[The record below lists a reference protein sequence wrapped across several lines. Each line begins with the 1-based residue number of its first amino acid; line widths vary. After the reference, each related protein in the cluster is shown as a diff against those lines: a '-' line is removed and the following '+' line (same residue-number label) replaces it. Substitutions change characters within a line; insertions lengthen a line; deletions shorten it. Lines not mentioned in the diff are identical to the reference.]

1 MNCLEFRREVLT
13 DPSRLDEQARAH
25 AAECATCAQFNAET
39 LRLDEILCTGLS
51 VPLPQGFAQRIAR
64 NAMAADVDARR
75 RFMALAA
82 SLVLGTAVGAGAY
95 VAQRDDPLARAGI
108 DFVVDEEAHAILS
121 AKPSDLSALQSV
133 ARALGVEIPRV
144 GEVRYIG
151 TCPFQGTIAHHVVI
165 MTPEGKATLLLLPE
179 KTVGGKARA
188 SARGLRAV
196 VAPAGAGSVAIIA
209 GAGGL
214 ERLEQIV
221 VRS

>member
-1 MNCLEFRREVLT
+1 MNCLEFRREALA
-13 DPSRLDEQARAH
+13 DPGRLGVEARAH
-25 AAECATCAQFNAET
+25 ASECTGCSQFHSET
-39 LRLDEILCTGLS
+39 LRLDETLRAGLS
-51 VPLPQGFAQRIAR
+51 VPMPEGFAQRIVR
-64 NAMAADVDARR
+64 NARAPETDSRR

-82 SLVLGTAVGAGAY
+82 SLVLGTTVGIGGY
-95 VAQRDDPLARAGI
+95 VSQRDDPLARAGI
-108 DFVVDEEAHAILS
+108 DFVIDQEVHAILTS
-121 AKPSDLSALQSV
+121 GPSDVAALHSV
-133 ARALGVEIPRV
+133 ARALNVQIPQV

-165 MTPEGKATLLLLPE
+165 MTPQGKATLLLLPE
-179 KTVGGKARA
+179 KPVNGKARA

-209 GAGGL
+209 DGGL

>member
-1 MNCLEFRREVLT
+1 MNCLEFRREVLV
-13 DPSRLDEQARAH
+13 DPTRLGDGARAH
-25 AAECATCAQFNAET
+25 AAECAACSQFHADT
-39 LRLDEILCTGLS
+39 LKLDEIVRTGLS
-51 VPLPQGFAQRIAR
+51 VPLPQGFAQRTAR
-64 NAMAADVDARR
+64 NARAPDVARR

-82 SLVLGTAVGAGAY
+82 SLVLGTGVGVGAY
-95 VAQRDDPLARAGI
+95 VAQRDDPLALAGI
-108 DFVVDEEAHAILS
+108 DFVIDQEVGAILS
-121 AKPSDLSALQSV
+121 SKPSDLSALQSV
-133 ARALGVEIPRV
+133 ARALDVQIPRV

-179 KTVGGKARA
+179 RAVDGKARA

>member
-1 MNCLEFRREVLT
+1 MNCLEFRREVLV
-13 DPSRLDEQARAH
+13 DPRRLDDEAH
-25 AAECATCAQFNAET
+25 AHAGECAACAQFRAET
-39 LRLDEILCTGLS
+39 LKLDEILGAGLS
-51 VPLPQGFAQRIAR
+51 VPLPQGFAQRITR
-64 NAMAADVDARR
+64 NAMAPDVGARR
-75 RFMALAA
+75 RFMAVAA
-82 SLVLGTAVGAGAY
+82 SLVLGTAIGAGVS

-108 DFVVDEEAHAILS
+108 DFVIDQEVYAILS
-121 AKPSDLSALQSV
+121 SKPSDLSALQSV
-133 ARALGVEIPRV
+133 ARVLGVEIPRV

-179 KTVGGKARA
+179 KAVGGKARA

-209 GAGGL
+209 GAAGL
-214 ERLEQIV
+214 ERLEQMV

>member
-1 MNCLEFRREVLT
+1 MNCLEYRREALA
-13 DPSRLDEQARAH
+13 DPRRLPDEAQAH
-25 AAECATCAQFNAET
+25 AAKCAACAQFRAET
-39 LRLDEILCTGLS
+39 LKLDEALTEGLS
-51 VPLPQGFAQRIAR
+51 VPLPQGFEQRIAR
-64 NAMAADVDARR
+64 NAKAQSGDGRR
-75 RFMALAA
+75 RFLALAA
-82 SLVLGTAVGAGAY
+82 SLVLGSGIGAGAY

-108 DFVVDEEAHAILS
+108 DFVIDQEVGAILS
-121 AKPSDLSALQSV
+121 SKPSDLSALQSV
-133 ARALGVEIPRV
+133 ARALDVEIPRV

-179 KTVGGKARA
+179 KPVDGKARA

-209 GAGGL
+209 GDRGL

>member
-1 MNCLEFRREVLT
+1 MNCLEFRREVLA
-13 DPSRLDEQARAH
+13 DPGRLNDEAHAH
-25 AAECATCAQFNAET
+25 AAECAACAQFRAEI
-39 LRLDEILCTGLS
+39 LKLDEILCSGLS
-51 VPLPQGFAQRIAR
+51 VPLPQGFAQRITR
-64 NAMAADVDARR
+64 NAMAPDADPRR
-75 RFMALAA
+75 RFMAMAA
-82 SLVLGTAVGAGAY
+82 SLALGTTIGAGVY

-108 DFVVDEEAHAILS
+108 DFVIDQEVYAILS

-133 ARALGVEIPRV
+133 ARALDVEIPRV

-179 KTVGGKARA
+179 KAVGGKARA

-214 ERLEQIV
+214 ERLERMV

>member
-1 MNCLEFRREVLT
+1 MNCLEFRREVLV
-13 DPSRLDEQARAH
+13 DPRRPSEEAGTH
-25 AAECATCAQFNAET
+25 AAECATCAQFRAET
-39 LRLDEILCTGLS
+39 LKLDEILCTGLS
-51 VPLPQGFAQRIAR
+51 VPLPHGFEERIAR
-64 NAMAADVDARR
+64 NAMAPDAGSRR
-75 RFMALAA
+75 SFMAMAA
-82 SLVLGTAVGAGAY
+82 SLVLGTAIGAGAY

-108 DFVVDEEAHAILS
+108 DFVIDQEVGAILTS
-121 AKPSDLSALQSV
+121 KPSDPAALQSV
-133 ARALGVEIPRV
+133 ARALDVQIPKI

-179 KTVGGKARA
+179 RAVEGKARA

-196 VAPAGAGSVAIIA
+196 VAPAGAGSVAIIG